1 MKSLKQ
7 LVICAG
13 AAAMAA
19 VPSIAFAGTA
29 TINASGS
36 MPAACS
42 VSGTDIT
49 LNPQA
54 GLKTLSGS
62 GTGVSL
68 AGNSLSRFSLDQVSF
83 GSVPGNDSSN
93 LTASISV
100 NGTGGY
106 ALASTS
112 TAGAD
117 PIAWAGGSSPTVNA
131 SITTADN
138 TVLPAGTYAISST
151 LTCVN

>member
-7 LVICAG
+7 LFIGAG
-13 AAAMAA
+13 VAAMAA
-19 VPSIAFAGTA
+19 LPSIAFAGTA
-29 TINASGS
+29 TINASGT

-42 VSGTDIT
+42 VGGTDIT
-49 LNPQA
+49 LNPQE

-68 AGNSLSRFSLDQVSF
+68 AGNNLSRFSLDQVSF
-83 GSVPGNDSSN
+83 GSVPGNNSSN

-100 NGTGGY
+100 NGTGSNV
-106 ALASTS
+106 LI
-112 TAGAD
+112 AGAS
-117 PIAWAGGSSPTVNA
+117 PVAWDGGSSPTVNA
-131 SITTADN
+131 SITTNDDS
-138 TVLPAGTYAISST
+138 VLPAGSYAIYTT